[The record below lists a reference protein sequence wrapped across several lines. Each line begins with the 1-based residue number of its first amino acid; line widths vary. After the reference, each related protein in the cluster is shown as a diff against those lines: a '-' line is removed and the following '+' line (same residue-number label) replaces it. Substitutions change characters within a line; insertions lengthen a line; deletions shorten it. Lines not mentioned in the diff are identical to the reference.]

1 MQLKSLAHLSGL
13 LLLTTALSGCL
24 GNGGGAGGGGGGGG
38 DPKPLEDYDTA
49 YDAMANTLATTT
61 QLTGNANYQGQV
73 KVEVLDQ
80 VGGQAEGHIVGDID
94 LNVAFGGPV
103 EGTVSGTATNF
114 RGTVNNQD
122 VSLSGTLDTAN
133 SNLPNI
139 TAPSEQALPT
149 GGSIWLTNLSAGMR
163 GTLTDDETGESS
175 DTELSLLGTF
185 VGTNGSGAHGA
196 AAMTI
201 DNANTPV
208 FIAGGGTFY
217 LERQ

>member
-1 MQLKSLAHLSGL
+1 MQLKSLANLSGL

-24 GNGGGAGGGGGGGG
+24 GNGGGAGGGGGGG
-38 DPKPLEDYDTA
+38 DPKPLENYDTA
-49 YDAMANTLATTT
+49 YDAMMNTPATTT

-94 LNVAFGGPV
+94 LAVAFGGPV
-103 EGTVSGTATNF
+103 DGTVSGTATNF

-139 TAPSEQALPT
+139 TAPSKHDLPT

-175 DTELSLLGTF
+175 DTELSLLGSF
-185 VGTNGSGAHGA
+185 VGTNGSGAHGM